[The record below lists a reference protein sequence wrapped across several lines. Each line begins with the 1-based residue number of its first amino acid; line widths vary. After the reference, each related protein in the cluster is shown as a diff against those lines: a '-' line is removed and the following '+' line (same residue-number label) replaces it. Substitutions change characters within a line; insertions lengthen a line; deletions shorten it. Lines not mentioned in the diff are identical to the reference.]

1 MTNTKEGKAKTSLQS
16 IVRIVVSAGL
26 MAWLLTMIDWDEAFR
41 VMREGSPFYF
51 VAAFLAIQITVL
63 TSIWKWKMLIES
75 PEKKDNPLFK
85 ASTIQL
91 SKLYYIGLFFNNFMP
106 GSVGGDVVRIFYLGK
121 TTSVAVA
128 TTSVLWERLT
138 SGLALVGIVLISALF
153 MDQSRPYFITLL
165 ILIGIVL
172 IVYFILKFWMK
183 KEQTSFKLPKGGKLH
198 ALSVKIKEML
208 LNIAETMRVYKKES
222 WLWWGMILFLSFL
235 FQVGM
240 AWINDLLFL
249 SFGIDVPF
257 LHLLVIITIISVITM
272 IPVSLNGLGVR
283 EAGYVFFF
291 QSIGVPDGVA
301 LSVSLLFFFL
311 VTISSLI
318 GGIFWLMERKVS
330 KHEIIGQ

>member
-1 MTNTKEGKAKTSLQS
+1 MVKGKQ
-16 IVRIVVSAGL
+16 
-26 MAWLLTMIDWDEAFR
+26 
-41 VMREGSPFYF
+41 
-51 VAAFLAIQITVL
+51 AI
-63 TSIWKWKMLIES
+63 
-75 PEKKDNPLFK
+75 
-85 ASTIQL
+85 
-91 SKLYYIGLFFNNFMP
+91 IG
-106 GSVGGDVVRIFYLGK
+106 IGK
-121 TTSVAVA
+121 TA
-128 TTSVLWERLT
+128 
-138 SGLALVGIVLISALF
+138 
-153 MDQSRPYFITLL
+153 
-165 ILIGIVL
+165 
-172 IVYFILKFWMK
+172 
-183 KEQTSFKLPKGGKLH
+183 
-198 ALSVKIKEML
+198 
-208 LNIAETMRVYKKES
+208 RVYRNEG
-222 WLWWGMILFLSFL
+222 WQWWGMILLLSFL

-240 AWINDLLFL
+240 AWINDLLFK

>member
-1 MTNTKEGKAKTSLQS
+1 
-16 IVRIVVSAGL
+16 
-26 MAWLLTMIDWDEAFR
+26 
-41 VMREGSPFYF
+41 
-51 VAAFLAIQITVL
+51 
-63 TSIWKWKMLIES
+63 
-75 PEKKDNPLFK
+75 
-85 ASTIQL
+85 
-91 SKLYYIGLFFNNFMP
+91 
-106 GSVGGDVVRIFYLGK
+106 
-121 TTSVAVA
+121 
-128 TTSVLWERLT
+128 
-138 SGLALVGIVLISALF
+138 
-153 MDQSRPYFITLL
+153 
-165 ILIGIVL
+165 
-172 IVYFILKFWMK
+172 MK
-183 KEQTSFKLPKGGKLH
+183 KEQSSVKLPKGGKLH
-198 ALSVKIKEML
+198 ALNVKIKEML
-208 LNIAETMRVYKKES
+208 LNIAETTRVYKKES
-222 WLWWGMILFLSFL
+222 WLWWGMILLLSFL

-240 AWINDLLFL
+240 AWINDLLFK

>member
-1 MTNTKEGKAKTSLQS
+1 MTNTKEGKAKTRLQL
-16 IVRIVVSAGL
+16 ILRLVVSTGL
-26 MAWLLTMIDWDEAFR
+26 MAWLITMIDWEEAFR
-41 VMREGSPFYF
+41 VMREGSPSFF

-75 PEKKDNPLFK
+75 PEKKNNPDFK
-85 ASTIQL
+85 GSTIQL

-106 GSVGGDVVRIFYLGK
+106 GSVGGDVVRIYYLGK
-121 TTSVAVA
+121 TTSVEVA

-153 MDQSRPYFITLL
+153 MDQSRPYLITLL
-165 ILIGIVL
+165 ILIGLAL
-172 IVYFILKFWMK
+172 IVYLILKVWIK
-183 KEQTSFKLPKGGKLH
+183 KEQSSFKLPKGGKLH
-198 ALSVKIKEML
+198 ALNAKIKEML
-208 LNIAETMRVYKKES
+208 LNIPEKREFMKES
-222 WLWWGMILFLSFL
+222 WLWWGKILLLSFL

-240 AWINDLLFL
+240 AWINDLLFK

-283 EAGYVFFF
+283 EVGYVFFF

>member
-1 MTNTKEGKAKTSLQS
+1 
-16 IVRIVVSAGL
+16 
-26 MAWLLTMIDWDEAFR
+26 
-41 VMREGSPFYF
+41 
-51 VAAFLAIQITVL
+51 
-63 TSIWKWKMLIES
+63 
-75 PEKKDNPLFK
+75 
-85 ASTIQL
+85 
-91 SKLYYIGLFFNNFMP
+91 
-106 GSVGGDVVRIFYLGK
+106 
-121 TTSVAVA
+121 
-128 TTSVLWERLT
+128 
-138 SGLALVGIVLISALF
+138 
-153 MDQSRPYFITLL
+153 
-165 ILIGIVL
+165 
-172 IVYFILKFWMK
+172 
-183 KEQTSFKLPKGGKLH
+183 
-198 ALSVKIKEML
+198 ML
-208 LNIAETMRVYKKES
+208 LNIAETTRVYQKES
-222 WLWWGMILFLSFL
+222 WLWWGMILLLSFL

-240 AWINDLLFL
+240 AWINDLLFK